1 MSKKFLDSA
10 GVQHLYSKI
19 NNKLKLAMEVVD
31 TAISEIE
38 LTPGPKGDTGEQGP
52 KGDKGDKG
60 DDGDNGVSVSHSWN
74 DTTLT
79 VISASGT
86 SSANLKGDTGNSGV
100 YIGSTEPQDP
110 EQLVWINPDGI
121 GSNTIPIKGVDYW
134 TDADKAEI
142 ETYIDNK
149 LAENDQPQEI
159 FTDVLAEVGYTEKSR
174 INSSGVI
181 KDWETSDTTGYIPVK
196 AGDIIRLKNVYIPNT
211 YNELGSSYSHMAASY
226 TANKTY
232 IKTVMLCYV
241 ENGSTS
247 ALNTVV
253 EDGGVI
259 QFTVDATLFG
269 ENVAY
274 IIIGA
279 ADIDETSE
287 IYVNS
292 TIVDSN
298 DDDIPAYWL
307 AELSNKSE
315 TIQKTMETVGRNKSS
330 FLWYSDAHWQTN
342 SKMSPHLLK
351 YLIENTPINKINFGG
366 DIINDP
372 TEFTHDNI
380 KYAYEWRKLIAGLP
394 NHHSVYGNHD
404 LNHRTTDV
412 SNIAY
417 SLLLAPEET
426 ADMVVGGDCYY
437 YIDNQAE
444 KTRYLYLNYLTNN
457 QNEMLAQGQFIVDTI
472 STVKEGWHIVAIAHR
487 WFQYTSST
495 APTVGSVPR
504 YETEILQIFDEYNA
518 RTTHTASNYFNSHD
532 FSSGK
537 GKVEFCIG
545 GHIHVDY
552 DFKTDGGIPVIITTS
567 DTNQDRVPDSS
578 VDSGTLGTISES
590 AVYGIVADYDNSTIK
605 VIGVGRGTSKI
616 ISY

>member
-31 TAISEIE
+31 TTISEIE
-38 LTPGPKGDTGEQGP
+38 LTPGPKGE
-52 KGDKGDKG
+52 
-60 DDGDNGVSVSHSWN
+60 NGYTPV
-74 DTTLT
+74 
-79 VISASGT
+79 
-86 SSANLKGDTGNSGV
+86 
-100 YIGSTEPQDP
+100 
-110 EQLVWINPDGI
+110 
-121 GSNTIPIKGVDYW
+121 KGVDYY
-134 TDADKAEI
+134 TDEDKAEFQ
-142 ETYIDNK
+142 TYIDNK
-149 LAENDQPQEI
+149 LAENNQSQEI

-196 AGDIIRLKNVYIPNT
+196 AGDVIRLKNVYIPNT
-211 YNELGSSYSHMAASY
+211 YSELGSSYSHMAASY
-226 TANKTY
+226 TENKTY
-232 IKTVMLCYV
+232 IKTVMLCHMDSN
-241 ENGSTS
+241 ENV
-247 ALNTVV
+247 ALNRIV

-269 ENVAY
+269 DNVAY

-279 ADIDETSE
+279 ADINETSE

-292 TIVDSN
+292 TIVNSN
-298 DDDIPAYWL
+298 DSDIPTYWL

-315 TIQKTMETVGRNKSS
+315 TIQKTMESVGRNKSS

-351 YLIENTPINKINFGG
+351 YLVENTPINKINFGG

-404 LNHRTTDV
+404 LNHRITDV

-457 QNEMLAQGQFIVDTI
+457 QNEMLAQGQFIVDAI
-472 STVKEGWHIVAIAHR
+472 SSVKEGWHIVAIAHR
-487 WFQYTSST
+487 WFQYTSSS
-495 APTVGSVPR
+495 APTVGSIPN
-504 YETEILQIFDEYNA
+504 YEKEILKIFDEYNA
-518 RTTHTASNYFNSHD
+518 RTTHTASNYFYEQD
-532 FSSGK
+532 FKDCK

-552 DFKTDGGIPVIITTS
+552 DFKTDGGIPVIITAS
-567 DTNQDRVPDSS
+567 DTNQERSS
-578 VDSGTLGTISES
+578 DETEDCGDLGTVSES
-590 AVYGIVADYDNSTIK
+590 AVFGVIADYNNNKII
-605 VIGVGRGTSKI
+605 VVGIGRGTSRE

>member
-38 LTPGPKGDTGEQGP
+38 LTPGPKGE
-52 KGDKGDKG
+52 
-60 DDGDNGVSVSHSWN
+60 NGYTPV
-74 DTTLT
+74 
-79 VISASGT
+79 
-86 SSANLKGDTGNSGV
+86 
-100 YIGSTEPQDP
+100 
-110 EQLVWINPDGI
+110 
-121 GSNTIPIKGVDYW
+121 KGVDYY
-134 TDADKAEI
+134 TDEDKAEFQ
-142 ETYIDNK
+142 TYIDNK
-149 LAENDQPQEI
+149 LAENNQSQEI
-159 FTDVLAEVGYTEKSR
+159 FTDVLAEVGYTEQSR

-196 AGDIIRLKNVYIPNT
+196 AGDVIRLKNVYIPNT

-226 TANKTY
+226 TENKTY
-232 IKTVMLCYV
+232 IKTVMLCHMDSG
-241 ENGSTS
+241 ENV
-247 ALNTVV
+247 ALNRIV

-269 ENVAY
+269 DNVAY

-279 ADIDETSE
+279 ADINETSE

-292 TIVDSN
+292 TIVNSN
-298 DDDIPAYWL
+298 DSDIPTYWL

-315 TIQKTMETVGRNKSS
+315 TIQKTMESVGRNKSS

-351 YLIENTPINKINFGG
+351 YLVENTPINKINFGG

-404 LNHRTTDV
+404 LNHRITDV

-457 QNEMLAQGQFIVDTI
+457 QNEMLAQGQFIVDAI
-472 STVKEGWHIVAIAHR
+472 SSVKEGWHIVAIAHR
-487 WFQYTSST
+487 WFQYTSSS
-495 APTVGSVPR
+495 APTVGSIPN
-504 YETEILQIFDEYNA
+504 YEKEILKIFDEYNA
-518 RTTHTASNYFNSHD
+518 RTTHTASNYFYEQD
-532 FSSGK
+532 FKDCK

-552 DFKTDGGIPVIITTS
+552 DFKTDGGIPVIITAS
-567 DTNQDRVPDSS
+567 DTNQERSS
-578 VDSGTLGTISES
+578 DETKDCGAIGTISES
-590 AVYGIVADYDNSTIK
+590 AVFGVIADYNNNKI
-605 VIGVGRGTSKI
+605 VVVGIGRGTSRE